1 MVPRAITQELRRRR
15 MQLRLSQ
22 ADLAREIG
30 VSRATIGNI
39 EANLADWEPR
49 SETMVRWAL
58 ALGLDPA
65 DLLRRLGR
73 VPASHLASELPQN
86 AVEELLAAIRREV
99 AEGVREG
106 VAQAL
111 TELRGTQLQPRGTGT
126 QPPAAESPAQ
136 PS

>member
-1 MVPRAITQELRRRR
+1 MIPRAISQELRRRR
-15 MQLRLSQ
+15 MQLHLSQ
-22 ADLAREIG
+22 ADLAQEIG

-39 EANLADWEPR
+39 EAGIADWEPR
-49 SETMVRWAL
+49 SETLVRWAL
-58 ALGLDPA
+58 ALGIDPA

-73 VPASHLASELPQN
+73 VPAGRLASELPQN
-86 AVEELLAAIRREV
+86 AAEELLAAIRREV

-111 TELRGTQLQPRGTGT
+111 EELPRGLRPRVSRT
-126 QPPAAESPAQ
+126 SPRQHAR